1 MARCRS
7 RVPLAH
13 DVKQHGSWRGVWRT
27 LLPALMVLSMHVSAP
42 VSAQAPPAP
51 AVTVAQPLAKRVTQ
65 WDEYTGRFDAIE
77 QVEVRP
83 RVSGFI
89 EKIHFRDGQIVT
101 RGDVLFTI
109 DQRPYQ
115 LSVEGAQ
122 ADVARTK
129 AQVALAENEVE
140 RADALSGN
148 RILTARDI
156 DQRRANLS
164 SARASQ
170 QAAEAALKTAEL
182 NLEWTEVRAPISGR
196 ISDRRVDAGNLVAG
210 GQNGTTLLT
219 NIVNVDPIH
228 FSFEASEAD
237 FIRYSRLSLSGDRT
251 SGREGTNPVMVRLA
265 DETDWKRTGRMNFVD
280 NQLNARSG
288 TIRGR
293 AVFDNK
299 DQFLAP
305 GTFGRMRLFGG
316 EFDGL
321 LVPDTVIVS
330 DQARKIVLTLGP
342 DNKVVPKPVVLG
354 QISDGLRVIRSG
366 LKATDKVIVTGLA
379 NPLVRPGAV
388 VVPQAGEIKTTGN

>member
-1 MARCRS
+1 MAKHRLSVQLAATGKGHRLLEILQ
-7 RVPLAH
+7 RVL
-13 DVKQHGSWRGVWRT
+13 V
-27 LLPALMVLSMHVSAP
+27 LPMVMSAACVIAP
-42 VSAQAPPAP
+42 AIAQAPPAP

-89 EKIHFRDGQIVT
+89 EKIHFKDGQVVAK
-101 RGDVLFTI
+101 GDLLFTI

-115 LSVEGAQ
+115 LSVEGAK

-129 AQVALAENEVE
+129 AQVSLSENEVE

-156 DQRRANLS
+156 DQRRANLA

-170 QAAEAALKTAEL
+170 QASEAALKTAEL
-182 NLEWTEVRAPISGR
+182 NLEWTEVRAPVSGR
-196 ISDRRVDAGNLVAG
+196 ISDRRIDAGNLVSG
-210 GQNGTTLLT
+210 GQSGATLLT
-219 NIVNVDPIH
+219 NIVNIDPIY
-228 FSFEASEAD
+228 FSFDASEAD
-237 FIRYSRLSLSGDRT
+237 YIRYSRLSLSGDRV
-251 SGREGTNPVMVRLA
+251 SGRDGNTKAMVRLS
-265 DETDWKRTGRMNFVD
+265 DETEWKRSGTLNFVD

-293 AVFDNK
+293 ATFDNK
-299 DQFLAP
+299 DQFLTP

-321 LVPDTVIVS
+321 LVPDAVIVS

-354 QISDGLRVIRSG
+354 QMSDGLRVIRSG
-366 LKATDKVIVTGLA
+366 LVATDKVIISGFA
-379 NPLVRPGAV
+379 SPMVRPGAV
-388 VVPQAGEIKTTGN
+388 VTPQPGEIRIAAN